1 MIFSYT
7 SCCVLGKKYC
17 ALDACTNDPHSHFD
31 DRKPGNYDGQRG
43 IARIVCCEMDGSS
56 CTRHTGSE
64 KMCSARV
71 TWNYANRVCQKM
83 GKRLCNGQNELNKC
97 CGTGCNFDVF
107 LAWVNADC

>member
-1 MIFSYT
+1 M
-7 SCCVLGKKYC
+7 SCCVLGKKC
-17 ALDACTNDPHSHFD
+17 LALDGCTVGASPPD
-31 DRKPGNYDGQRG
+31 KPAGLYDCKKKK
-43 IARIVCCEMDGSS
+43 ARIVCCEMDGSS

-64 KMCSARV
+64 KMCSASV
-71 TWNYANRVCQKM
+71 TWNYANRVCRKM